1 MNKVKKFFNKIIK
14 FAKREKMFMFFVG
27 YSLFNGILV
36 RTFTVGNFYD
46 IRPILFDLGFLL
58 IIGAFSFLIKEKN
71 RFKYYLVWSIITSGI
86 CLANAIYYHY
96 YDSFVSI
103 SLLMTSLFI
112 LDMDVGVMQNVFH
125 IYDFIYLLE
134 IPAIIIYY
142 NYLKK
147 NNITMS
153 YIRKSDFKLMWKKY
167 VVSIIVILATG
178 SILSS
183 APEWNRFLNLWNRVS
198 VVKCFGVYMYQMD
211 DLVQSLEPKLN
222 NIFGHDNAYKET
234 KDYYEENNKPK
245 EDNEYTNIFKDKN
258 VIVIHAESIEQF
270 VMDMKFNN
278 HEVTP
283 NLNKLASEGLYFSNF
298 YSQVGVGTS
307 SDAEFTFSTSM
318 MPSLN
323 GTVFVNYYD
332 RNYVTIQK
340 LMKDQGYYVSSMHA
354 NNGDFWNRKIM
365 HKNMGYDMFYDK
377 DYFTIDE
384 TIGLGLSD
392 KSFFKQV
399 IPYLQDIKQG
409 NEKFYTTLIML
420 SNHTPFDDLELTDEF
435 ETNIEYDVNNQTI
448 IANPIKGTMLE
459 NYFRSVHY
467 ADQAIGQLV
476 NDLEENNLLDNT
488 VLVIYGDHEARI
500 DKEEFDLLYN
510 YNPLTGKLY
519 DKDDENYKDYNKYE
533 HELNKKVPFIIWT
546 KDSKNTILNK
556 EITIPTGMIDALPT
570 LGNMLG
576 VQSKYQLGTDI
587 FSIKNNDNTV
597 VFADSSYLTSKI
609 YYSSQKGE
617 IYSINNEAVTED
629 YIKENSEKA
638 DKIIKISNDI
648 INFNLINE
656 IEKKSSNKK

>member
-1 MNKVKKFFNKIIK
+1 MKKNNFIKYIKDNIIFIYFIVSNLINSTMLRLIMLDSPHTLK
-14 FAKREKMFMFFVG
+14 P
-27 YSLFNGILV
+27 LI
-36 RTFTVGNFYD
+36 
-46 IRPILFDLGFLL
+46 IDLGVLTL
-58 IIGAFSFLIKEKN
+58 IGAFSYLLKPKKRNTYFIVWSVILIAICVINAHYYGYYTSFVSVSLLATSTFVVDVSDVVVKDVLHIEYFIYIWQLIGLIFLIKVLK
-71 RFKYYLVWSIITSGI
+71 KKSILDFLKLENTKKIFRNTLITS
-86 CLANAIYYHY
+86 L
-96 YDSFVSI
+96 
-103 SLLMTSLFI
+103 I
-112 LDMDVGVMQNVFH
+112 L
-125 IYDFIYLLE
+125 
-134 IPAIIIYY
+134 
-142 NYLKK
+142 
-147 NNITMS
+147 
-153 YIRKSDFKLMWKKY
+153 
-167 VVSIIVILATG
+167 LATG
-178 SILSS
+178 AIFIKN
-183 APEWNRFLNLWNRVS
+183 AEWNRFYNLWNRES
-198 VVKCFGVYMYQMD
+198 VVRAFGIYTYQFD
-211 DLVQSLEPKLN
+211 DLVQSLRPGLN
-222 NIFGHDNAYKET
+222 DLFGHDNAYKET

-270 VMDMKFNN
+270 IMGMKFNN

-332 RNYVTIQK
+332 RNYITIQK

-519 DKDDENYKDYNKYE
+519 DKDDKNYKDYNKYE

-556 EITIPTGMIDALPT
+556 EITIPTGMIDVLPT

-597 VFADSSYLTSKI
+597 VFTDSSYLTSKI
-609 YYSSQKGE
+609 YYSSQKSE

-656 IEKKSSNKK
+656 LEEKSSNKK